1 MFPTT
6 TIQKDSE
13 VRMMTE
19 PELKRWEMWGK
30 DLSKDHLSRI
40 IRVNG
45 KPLGIPR
52 VFLGYNKTP

>member
-1 MFPTT
+1 
-6 TIQKDSE
+6 
-13 VRMMTE
+13 MMTE